1 MLEEIPAPKKKL
13 LPIDTIDF
21 LIKLYARNQQGAI
34 VLKRGYFDYNEFG
47 AKYKKDFE
55 NTYASYIIPAQLIIL
70 NTKTTEGNVVKLIN
84 TIIHEIQHFNQHMLW
99 KSDENYRQEFV
110 KKNKL
115 PPEFASFDFYKLT
128 TTLLKKFGYEKS
140 PIEKEARE
148 FAKSHTQEAL
158 DKVIERENGIK
169 SGKIK
174 V

>member
-1 MLEEIPAPKKKL
+1 MLEEVPAPKKKL

-21 LIKLYARNQQGAI
+21 LIKLYARNPQGLI
-34 VLKRGYFDYNEFG
+34 VLKRGYFDYDEFG

-70 NTKTTEGNVVKLIN
+70 NTKTAEEGIVRLIN

-99 KSDENYRQEFV
+99 KSDDDYRQNLI

-115 PPEFASFDFYKLT
+115 PPEFAEFDFYKLT
-128 TTLLKKFGYEKS
+128 TSLLKKFGYEKS
-140 PIEKEARE
+140 PLEKEARD
-148 FAKSHTQEAL
+148 FAKAHTQEAL
-158 DKVIERENGIK
+158 DKIIEREKGIK